1 MTPTAILQGR
11 HTFHKLEKLCS
22 RKLFT
27 ELAAK
32 GQKINAFPFRLVWL
46 QSPLPSQYPIQAGF
60 TVPKRNFKKAVDRNR
75 VKRLMREVYRKNK
88 ADLYSLKSVSGS
100 QYALLF
106 IYSGTELPDFPITEE
121 KIKLLLHRFAELSKK
136 NTE

>member
-1 MTPTAILQGR
+1 MTPSALLQGR
-11 HTFHKLEKLCS
+11 ETFKKLERLCS

-27 ELAAK
+27 ELAAS

-46 QSPLPSQYPIQAGF
+46 QSPLPSQYPVQAGF
-60 TVPKRNFKKAVDRNR
+60 TVSKRNFKKAVDRNR

-88 ADLYSLKSVSGS
+88 ADLYSLKSGTYS
-100 QYALLF
+100 QFALLF
-106 IYSGTELPDFPITEE
+106 IYSGKELPDYSITEE
-121 KIKLLLHRFAELSKK
+121 KIKLLLQRFAELSEK

>member
-1 MTPTAILQGR
+1 MIPTALLHGR
-11 HTFHKLEKLCS
+11 HTFKKLEKLSS
-22 RKLFT
+22 RKLFI

-88 ADLYSLKSVSGS
+88 ADLYSLKSGAES
-100 QYALLF
+100 QFALLF
-106 IYSGTELPDFPITEE
+106 IYSGKDLPDYRITEE
-121 KIKLLLHRFAELSKK
+121 KINLLLHRFAELSKK